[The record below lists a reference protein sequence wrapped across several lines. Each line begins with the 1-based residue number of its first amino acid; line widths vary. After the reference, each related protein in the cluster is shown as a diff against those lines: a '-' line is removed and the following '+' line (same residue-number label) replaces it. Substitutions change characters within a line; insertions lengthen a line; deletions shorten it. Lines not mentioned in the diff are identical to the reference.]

1 MKKEILKK
9 TFSANLQNVWI
20 FAFFV
25 NLYGILVVSGQKRE
39 IWYTRY
45 IPLAPPPPAPQ
56 YRAWVLTGDISLR
69 AKFYLLAVHM
79 GPLWEKLCWEI
90 FRSDNLTSTN
100 LKPFLK
106 ILILPTIG
114 SQRAQS
120 VERLSTERQVVGSI
134 PGAGPIP
141 RVLK

>member
-45 IPLAPPPPAPQ
+45 IPLAPPPPCP
-56 YRAWVLTGDISLR
+56 
-69 AKFYLLAVHM
+69 
-79 GPLWEKLCWEI
+79 P
-90 FRSDNLTSTN
+90 
-100 LKPFLK
+100 
-106 ILILPTIG
+106 
-114 SQRAQS
+114 
-120 VERLSTERQVVGSI
+120 I
-134 PGAGPIP
+134 PGLSIDRWYFTQGQILSFSRPYGTSLGEIML
-141 RVLK
+141 RNF

>member
-45 IPLAPPPPAPQ
+45 IPLAPPPPLPPN
-56 YRAWVLTGDISLR
+56 TGPEYWQVIFHS
-69 AKFYLLAVHM
+69 
-79 GPLWEKLCWEI
+79 GPNSI
-90 FRSDNLTSTN
+90 F
-100 LKPFLK
+100 
-106 ILILPTIG
+106 
-114 SQRAQS
+114 
-120 VERLSTERQVVGSI
+120 
-134 PGAGPIP
+134 
-141 RVLK
+141 